1 VIDSNTEHIMEKVGA
16 IVVAAGKS
24 ERMGGVEKIFAAIDG
39 KPLLAHTVESFQQS
53 PIVDSIVIVLA
64 KDKVS
69 DGLDLAKKYHWSK
82 VVAICPGGTR
92 RQDSVSEGLN
102 RLGKVDWVLI
112 HDGARPC
119 VTQDI
124 IERGLEAARESGAA
138 IPAMPV
144 ADTIKVVSSDSY
156 VKDTPP
162 REKLWAVQ
170 TPQVFRFD
178 IISEAHRKAKGNVT
192 DDASMVESLGHKVK
206 IFKGSYTNIK
216 VTTPE
221 DLIIAEAILK
231 SRETGGKLRTGI
243 GFDIHPLV
251 KGRDLVLGG
260 VTLKCE
266 RGLEGH
272 SDADVLVHAV
282 IDALLG
288 ASALGDIGKHFP
300 DSDPQYKGISSIAM
314 LERIRSILND
324 NGVTVKNIDSTVICE
339 KPRLA
344 AHTQKMCRNIA
355 EALEIDEEQVSVK
368 ASTTNSLG
376 LIAEGEG
383 IAAMAVVLIKKD

>member
-1 VIDSNTEHIMEKVGA
+1 MEKVGA
-16 IVVAAGKS
+16 IIVAAGRS
-24 ERMGGVEKIFAAIDG
+24 ERMGGVEKIFATIDG
-39 KPLLAHTVESFQQS
+39 KPLIAHAVEAFQHS
-53 PIVDSIVIVLA
+53 SIIDRIVIVLA

-69 DGLDLAKKYHWSK
+69 VGLDLAKKYHWTK
-82 VVAICPGGTR
+82 VVAVCAGGAR
-92 RQDSVSEGLN
+92 RQDSVSEGLKQLN
-102 RLGKVDWVLI
+102 KVDWVLI

-124 IERGLEAARESGAA
+124 IERGLEQAKKSGAA

-144 ADTIKVVSSDSY
+144 ADTIKVISPDSY

-162 REKLWAVQ
+162 RDKLWAVQ
-170 TPQVFRFD
+170 TAHVFRFD
-178 IISEAHRKAKGNVT
+178 IISEAHHKAKGNVT

-206 IFKGSYTNIK
+206 IFSGSYTNIK

-231 SRETGGKLRTGI
+231 STETGEKLRTGI

-260 VTLKCE
+260 VTLKFE
-266 RGLEGH
+266 RGLQGH

-300 DSDPQYKGISSIAM
+300 DTDAKYKGISSIAM

-355 EALEIDEEQVSVK
+355 RALDIDEEQVSVK

-376 LIAEGEG
+376 LIAKGEG

>member
-1 VIDSNTEHIMEKVGA
+1 VINPNTEYVMEKVGA
-16 IVVAAGKS
+16 IIVAAGKS
-24 ERMGGVEKIFAAIDG
+24 ERMGGVEKIFALIDG
-39 KPLLAHTVESFQQS
+39 KPLLAHSVETFQQS
-53 PIVDSIVIVLA
+53 PTVDSIVIVLA
-64 KDKVS
+64 KDKVGI
-69 DGLDLAKKYHWSK
+69 GLDLARKYHWSK
-82 VVAICPGGTR
+82 VVAVCPGGTR
-92 RQDSVSEGLN
+92 RQDSVSEGFKH
-102 RLGKVDWVLI
+102 LGKVDWVMI

-119 VTQDI
+119 VTQD
-124 IERGLEAARESGAA
+124 
-138 IPAMPV
+138 
-144 ADTIKVVSSDSY
+144 IKVVSSDSY

-162 REKLWAVQ
+162 RDKLWSVQ